1 MEILLFGI
9 TKDIVGTD
17 TLQLTDYSNIRTVLD
32 LRKWLLSRYPAMGDL
47 RSLAIAVDNRFADD
61 SDPVHPSAEL
71 ALIPPVSGG

>member
-17 TLQLTDYSNIRTVLD
+17 TLQLTDYSTVRTVSD
-32 LRKWLLSRYPAMGDL
+32 LRKWLLSQYPKMGEL
-47 RSLAIAVDNRFADD
+47 RSLAIAVDNRFAND
-61 SDPVHPSAEL
+61 SDPVNPSAEL

>member
-9 TKDIVGTD
+9 TKDIVGDDILKVSDHST
-17 TLQLTDYSNIRTVLD
+17 IHTVSD
-32 LRKWLLSRYPAMGDL
+32 LRKWLFTQYPAMGEL

-61 SDPVHPSAEL
+61 NDPILPSAEL

>member
-9 TKDIVGTD
+9 TKDIIGKD
-17 TLQLTDYSNIRTVLD
+17 TLQISDYSAIRTVSD
-32 LRKWLLSRYPAMGDL
+32 LRKWLIARYPAMGEL

-61 SDPVHPSAEL
+61 TDAILPSAEL